1 MIDRSSTK
9 ITLDSIE
16 KLEDIF
22 QNNEIE
28 LSIYEL
34 QGILT
39 ALVCRGL
46 NKNHFDQWQQLL
58 GKQLSSRSALDNIF
72 SLMTSIQH
80 TLESTD
86 FRYQP
91 ALGSSRTLFDRTES
105 LRHWCQGFIIGF
117 DWNNIE
123 DTEKTEETGIILSDI
138 IQISTAE
145 VGSGIGEEEERAFFE
160 LEEYIKVGV
169 QIIFE
174 EQIQKK

>member
-1 MIDRSSTK
+1 MIEHSNAK

-16 KLEDIF
+16 KLAHIL
-22 QNNEIE
+22 QNNDIE

-46 NKNHFDQWQQLL
+46 NRSHFDQWRELL
-58 GKQLSSRSALDNIF
+58 GEQLSTKLILDNVF
-72 SLMTSIQH
+72 TLMTSIQH
-80 TLESTD
+80 ALDSTD

-91 ALGSSRTLFDRTES
+91 VLSSSRALVDRTES
-105 LRHWCQGFIIGF
+105 LRHWCQGFILGF
-117 DWNNIE
+117 DWNNVVE
-123 DTEKTEETGIILSDI
+123 NNKNEETGIILGDI
-138 IQISTAE
+138 MQISIAE
-145 VGSGIGEEEERAFFE
+145 VGPGIEEDEERAFFE

-174 EQIQKK
+174 EQIQQK